1 VLLKYARYGLNKDGR
16 REILRYKWDADATK
30 GKGSN
35 SQDLRL
41 PLCLCRADRKWVL
54 PGGGGTEKSFYIRVQ
69 SHLAQ
74 PAGCGLQGSRAIG
87 QVFWI

>member
-16 REILRYKWDADATK
+16 REILRYEWDVDATK

-41 PLCLCRADRKWVL
+41 PLYLCRADRKWVL
-54 PGGGGTEKSFYIRVQ
+54 PGGGGTEKYFYVGVRL
-69 SHLAQ
+69 HLAQ
-74 PAGCGLQGSRAIG
+74 PAGCGL
-87 QVFWI
+87 